1 MTERHRLAP
10 TLEAE
15 LSAED
20 AAWLRAS
27 GWNDAAVAPV
37 ADADGAARYA
47 RIEAAIAK
55 ALKGASF
62 AERGE
67 SAEGRMAA
75 ALGARL
81 ADWRERDEK
90 DD

>member
-27 GWNDAAVAPV
+27 GWNDAAVAPSPTPT
-37 ADADGAARYA
+37 ARPA
-47 RIEAAIAK
+47 TP
-55 ALKGASF
+55 AS
-62 AERGE
+62 RRR
-67 SAEGRMAA
+67 SPR
-75 ALGARL
+75 R
-81 ADWRERDEK
+81 
-90 DD
+90 